1 MGLDSEVMAERELKA
16 WSFFRL
22 ALYAFAGLGLEAVLA
37 FLVEPYIYG
46 TSIKE
51 WTVVQSICHWV
62 LTCILWGIVTSLII
76 RTAKNK
82 YGFDIFA
89 KGKKLRL
96 LQYILITVCICFMLL
111 SSYIDW
117 QGFKVLKEF
126 QSNGLLKFVFQYIY
140 YGFETALVLLIIV
153 FSQLGFE
160 KWFKKPNVP
169 YGGIAVALTWGIAH
183 IFTKGSVLAG
193 FFSMVGGFMFGIAY
207 LLVNRDIKKAY
218 ILLYVM
224 FVL

>member
-1 MGLDSEVMAERELKA
+1 MVDDVIAEQESEP

-22 ALYAFAGLGLEAVLA
+22 ALYAFTSLGLEAVLA
-37 FLVEPYIYG
+37 FLIEPHIYG
-46 TSIKE
+46 ATIKE
-51 WTVVQSICHWV
+51 WTVTQFIYHWV
-62 LTCILWGIVTSLII
+62 LTCTLWGIVTFLIVN
-76 RTAKNK
+76 TAKEK
-82 YGFDIFA
+82 YGFDIFT
-89 KGKKLRL
+89 KGKRLNSLR
-96 LQYILITVCICFMLL
+96 YILILACVCFILL

-117 QGFKVLKEF
+117 QGFKVLKEL

-160 KWFKKPNVP
+160 NLFRKSNVP
-169 YGGIAVALTWGIAH
+169 YGGIALALTWGIAH
-183 IFTKGSVLAG
+183 VFTKGSVLAG
-193 FFSMVGGFMFGIAY
+193 VFSMVGGFICGIVY

-218 ILLYVM
+218 ILLYVI